1 VGRRPAITLTCLI
14 LIYIIFWSEGGLKG
28 QALPSTGQ
36 IRMMTEG
43 SVIYKLSSPQ
53 LPPAEAAIVD
63 SVTYTLSIKGSR
75 IRTDFV
81 GGLGTTTTIYSSLSH
96 AGALLR
102 EYGQQK
108 LLVRMTKEDFED
120 LGKTYRFAGY
130 NLTGDTAMIAG
141 YLCKKAWSTT
151 EAGDTLVVWYA
162 PDLLPQNKEY
172 SYRFTPLP
180 GLPLQYESMMGKWKV
195 TYKAAKVSMEPV
207 PSSRFDI
214 PKVGYREMTYKES
227 KDLLSH

>member
-1 VGRRPAITLTCLI
+1 MGRGPAIKLTSFI
-14 LIYIIFWSEGGLKG
+14 LISVLFWSEEGLRA
-28 QALPSTGQ
+28 QALPPAGQ

-43 SVIYKLSSPQ
+43 SVIYKLSSSQ
-53 LPPAEAAIVD
+53 IPPAEAAILD

-75 IRTDFV
+75 IRTDFI
-81 GGLGTTTTIYSSLSH
+81 GGIGSTTTIYSSLTH

-102 EYGQQK
+102 EYGQEK

-120 LGKTYRFAGY
+120 LGKPYRYSGY
-130 NLTGDTAMIAG
+130 TLTGDTTMIAG

-151 EAGDTLVVWYA
+151 EAGDTLTVWYA

-195 TYKAAKVSMEPV
+195 TYKAIRVSMEPV
-207 PSSRFDI
+207 LSNRFDI
-214 PKVGYREMTYKES
+214 PKAGYREMTYKES
-227 KDLLSH
+227 KALLP

>member
-1 VGRRPAITLTCLI
+1 ML
-14 LIYIIFWSEGGLKG
+14 FWSEGGLKA
-28 QALPSTGQ
+28 QSLPPTGQ

-43 SVIYKLSSPQ
+43 FVLYKLSSTQ
-53 LPPAEAAIVD
+53 LPPAEAEILD

-75 IRTDFV
+75 IRTDFI
-81 GGLGTTTTIYSSLSH
+81 GGIGTTTTIYSSLSH

-102 EYGQQK
+102 EYGQVK

-120 LGKTYRFAGY
+120 LGKPYRYAGY
-130 NLTGDTAMIAG
+130 TLTSDTTMIAG
-141 YLCKKAWSTT
+141 YLCKKALSTT
-151 EAGDTLVVWYA
+151 ANGDTLVVWYA

-195 TYKAAKVSMEPV
+195 TYKATKVSLEPV
-207 PSSRFDI
+207 PSTKFDI

-227 KDLLSH
+227 KDLLPH

>member
-1 VGRRPAITLTCLI
+1 VGRGPAIRLTSFI
-14 LIYIIFWSEGGLKG
+14 LISVLFWSEEGLRA
-28 QALPSTGQ
+28 QALPPASQ

-43 SVIYKLSSPQ
+43 SVIYKLSSSQ
-53 LPPAEAAIVD
+53 IPPAEAAILD

-75 IRTDFV
+75 IRTDFT
-81 GGLGTTTTIYSSLSH
+81 GGIGSTTTIYSSLTH

-102 EYGQQK
+102 EYGQEK

-120 LGKTYRFAGY
+120 LGKLYRYSGY
-130 NLTGDTAMIAG
+130 TLTGDTAMIAG

-151 EAGDTLVVWYA
+151 EAGDTLTVWYA

-195 TYKAAKVSMEPV
+195 IYKAARVSMEPV

-214 PKVGYREMTYKES
+214 PKAGFREMTYKES
-227 KDLLSH
+227 KALLP